1 MSPPKSRRFS
11 EPTASIGLSGTSDR
25 TNALR
30 SGITVGGTVGGMPGW
45 GDFAVITGGSSA
57 ALVGLL
63 FVAVSIRAD
72 HVGESRAL
80 RSRLAQIL
88 TIFLGV
94 LMASIA
100 IALPNPAG
108 WVLGVEL
115 IVVSLMMGAALIV
128 LNGRAERADSVS
140 SLEGVLARINPN
152 FTTAVLMCLG
162 GLCLAFGLPEGLFLI
177 AVAALV
183 AFVGGVIGAWLVL
196 VRPGD

>member
-1 MSPPKSRRFS
+1 M
-11 EPTASIGLSGTSDR
+11 A
-25 TNALR
+25 
-30 SGITVGGTVGGMPGW
+30 GW
-45 GDFAVITGGSSA
+45 GDFAVITGGASA

-72 HVGESRAL
+72 HIAESKAL

-94 LMASIA
+94 LTASIA

-128 LNGRAERADSVS
+128 MNRHAERADAVS
-140 SLEGVLARINPN
+140 SLEGVLAKINPN
-152 FTTAVLMCLG
+152 FTTAVLTGLG
-162 GLCLAFGLPEGLFLI
+162 GLCLVFGLTEGLFLI
-177 AVAALV
+177 AGAALF

-196 VRPGD
+196 VRPDD